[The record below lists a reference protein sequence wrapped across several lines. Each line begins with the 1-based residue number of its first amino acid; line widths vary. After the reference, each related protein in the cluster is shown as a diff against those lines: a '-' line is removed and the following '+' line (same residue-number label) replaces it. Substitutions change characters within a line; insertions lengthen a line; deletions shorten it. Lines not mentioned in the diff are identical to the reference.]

1 MVRML
6 LFLLILSLLISSG
19 ITLDTQFCCK
29 DFFLDRTGLAVEVDT
44 GVADVGAHLW
54 CFEECSDLFVSLFSS
69 RSFF

>member
-44 GVADVGAHLW
+44 GVADVGGALVV
-54 CFEECSDLFVSLFSS
+54 F
-69 RSFF
+69 